1 MEDIRV
7 IENHTKNVQKVV
19 QDLLK
24 LSRQKQVISGKCSIN
39 DVVTDAIKVFQA
51 QSASKEIR
59 LTAQLQA
66 GLSLI
71 KCDAGIL
78 EQILTNLW
86 INAFDALQ
94 ETGGDVRISTRY
106 VADRNEVLLC
116 IEDTGPGIPEQILD
130 QIFDP
135 FFTTKEVGKGTGLG
149 LAVVYGFINEL
160 GGRIEVES
168 HERTRFNIY
177 FPIAEEQQG
186 QVLNE

>member
-1 MEDIRV
+1 
-7 IENHTKNVQKVV
+7 
-19 QDLLK
+19 
-24 LSRQKQVISGKCSIN
+24 
-39 DVVTDAIKVFQA
+39 
-51 QSASKEIR
+51 
-59 LTAQLQA
+59 
-66 GLSLI
+66 
-71 KCDAGIL
+71 
-78 EQILTNLW
+78 
-86 INAFDALQ
+86 
-94 ETGGDVRISTRY
+94 
-106 VADRNEVLLC
+106 VADKDEVLLC
-116 IEDTGPGIPEQILD
+116 IEDTGPGIPEQILP